1 MTRQIHATIAVAG
14 DDAQL
19 GAYRRRV
26 NELLDADPEA
36 RYREL
41 HTSGRLDYRIKGPGV
56 PYPAFVSASVDFPS
70 LAVDVRWENPA
81 GGESGRATIQAG
93 QLTHQS
99 TDPTRGAAGSGRE
112 LRVDAGGAL
121 IFALAYRRRRAGEWI
136 GYVLSATQHAF
147 FRLQRRGDRTV
158 LDASDGVEPEWAERW
173 AIAADHAEYAA
184 LERRSPIEAPLLRE
198 LDRLANEFATEW
210 IWFAES
216 PPAETAI
223 ERQRYEAYGFKVN
236 PANVRA
242 EKLKTAMR
250 ETPGGG
256 FTLEMVEPDGR
267 EVAAILA
274 RHWLQ
279 QLRH

>member
-26 NELLDADPEA
+26 NELLDAEPDA

-41 HTSGRLDYRIKGPGV
+41 HTPGRLDYRIKGPGV
-56 PYPAFVSASVDFPS
+56 PYPAFVSASIDFPA
-70 LAVDVRWENPA
+70 LAVEVRWENPA
-81 GGESGRATIQAG
+81 GGDAGHSLIQAG
-93 QLTHQS
+93 RLTHHS
-99 TDPTRGAAGSGRE
+99 AAAAPGAAGSGRE
-112 LRVDAGGAL
+112 LRVDAEGAL
-121 IFALAYRRRRAGEWI
+121 VFAAAYRRERAGEWI

-147 FRLQRRGDRTV
+147 FRLQRHGDRTV

-173 AIAADHAEYAA
+173 TIAADQAEYAV
-184 LERRSPIEAPLLRE
+184 LDRRSPIEAPLLGA
-198 LDRLANEFATEW
+198 LDRLANEFAAEW

-223 ERQRYEAYGFKVN
+223 ERQRCAAYGYKVN

-250 ETPGGG
+250 EVPGGG
-256 FTLEMVEPDGR
+256 FTLEAVDPEAR
-267 EVAAILA
+267 EVAALLA
-274 RHWLQ
+274 HHWLEPQ
-279 QLRH
+279 RH